1 MSRER
6 EWLAVLCTV
15 LPLAFVEC
23 RKKLEPPRQCAE
35 SSACATNEYCEF
47 SPGLCGKGQS
57 PGTCRS
63 KPESCSSGYQPV
75 CACDGKVY
83 DNECSARAAG
93 KDLAVMGGCT
103 AQIPSYAACGA
114 HYCDARQSYCEIYLS
129 DVFELPTDHFCR
141 PLPAACKP
149 EGGVAKQCSCFP
161 ENTPCSSF
169 CGPLPTEGV
178 AAFHLTCHGKKPP
191 PP

>member
-1 MSRER
+1 MIAARR
-6 EWLAVLCTV
+6 CAVALGLL
-15 LPLAFVEC
+15 LPLALGDC
-23 RKKLEPPRQCAE
+23 KKKLEPPRECA
-35 SSACATNEYCEF
+35 SNAACAATEFCAF

-63 KPESCSSGYQPV
+63 KPEQCAGAYRPV

-83 DNECSARAAG
+83 DNECAARAAG
-93 KDLAVMGGCT
+93 HDLAVMGGCT
-103 AQIPSYAACGA
+103 AHIPNYAACGA

-149 EGGVAKQCSCFP
+149 EGGIAKQCGCFP
-161 ENTPCSSF
+161 ANTPCLSF
-169 CGPLPTEGV
+169 CGPLLTGGV
-178 AAFHLTCHGKKPP
+178 AAFHLTCQGKKPP
-191 PP
+191 YP